1 MRLFSTIL
9 LSTMLIAPLASAQ
22 SIGGRYAVSG
32 TNLDGSAYSGEA
44 YIELL
49 SDVTCAIE
57 WNTAGAISEGICMRS
72 GNVFTAAYI
81 LGGEIGMVIYEVT
94 PSGRLDGTWTIA
106 GESGVGTEL
115 LSPR

>member
-9 LSTMLIAPLASAQ
+9 LATMLIAPIASAQ
-22 SIGGRYAVSG
+22 SIGGRYTVNG
-32 TNLDGSAYSGEA
+32 TNLDGSTYAGEA

-57 WNTAGAISEGICMRS
+57 WNTSGVISEGICMRS
-72 GNVFTAAYI
+72 GNVFAAAYV
-81 LGGEIGMVIYEVT
+81 LKGEVGMIIYEVR

-115 LSPR
+115 LTPR